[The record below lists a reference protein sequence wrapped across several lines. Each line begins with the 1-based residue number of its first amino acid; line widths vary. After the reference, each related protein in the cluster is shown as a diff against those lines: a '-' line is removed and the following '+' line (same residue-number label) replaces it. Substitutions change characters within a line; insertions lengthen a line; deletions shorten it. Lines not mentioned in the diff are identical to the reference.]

1 MLQKFLG
8 MVLFILGTY
17 LLGKNI
23 VITTSYIRPVWGDVL
38 TVIALISLMVGI
50 ISLLFF
56 YSTVGGVGWIF
67 IGIGLVSFLFVGR
80 LIIRP
85 TTIWYFLFS
94 FASLTAGLKLLT
106 TRGRIRF

>member
-1 MLQKFLG
+1 MFQKFLG

-17 LLGKNI
+17 LLGKNL
-23 VITTSYIRPVWGDVL
+23 VITTSYIRPVWGD
-38 TVIALISLMVGI
+38 ALAVVALVSLMVGV

-56 YSTVGGVGWIF
+56 YSTVGAVGWVF
-67 IGIGLVSFLFVGR
+67 IGIGVVSMLFAGR
-80 LIIRP
+80 LMIRP